1 MKLVVA
7 GGGYVGLATAVGFGR
22 HGHQV
27 ELVEIDSE
35 RAERLR
41 RGELPFHEPSLGE
54 DLARLSGQNLT
65 VHAGYPDAFEDVDF
79 AFVCVDTYPAAD
91 GHLDSSRVMAAAD
104 SLIDS
109 CGPEVALVLR
119 STVNPGTATMV
130 REHRAERGV
139 PGAVLVNPEFLRE
152 GTALWDF
159 DHPSRRVAGGSDA
172 AALAKL
178 TELYSFSEA
187 PIVSTDATTAEV
199 IKMAANAALA
209 VRVSMANEIAHI
221 ADAAGASPEAVL
233 AAIGGDPRI
242 GPDFLQPGIGFGG
255 SCLPKDLSAFRAAA
269 RRVGVPAPVFAGTES
284 TNDFAIDR
292 LVERTAE
299 LSGVVRGAEWNGAKA
314 RVCVVGVGFKPGSD
328 SIRSSQSMRLVHALL
343 ENGFHVGILDDA
355 AEANARAEVG
365 DRVAYE
371 RDFDHMLGSYDV
383 AITVFPTAELANL
396 SSPRARVIDGLGRQL
411 GTVVPADAAP
421 DAPQPASEG
430 VPSAAATE
438 APLSSSVRE

>member
-27 ELVEIDSE
+27 ELVEIDAE

-54 DLARLSGQNLT
+54 DLARLSGGNLT
-65 VHAGYPDAFEDVDF
+65 VHSGYPDSFDDVDF
-79 AFVCVDTYPAAD
+79 AFVCVDTYPTAD
-91 GHLDSSRVMAAAD
+91 GHLDSSRVLSAAD

-109 CGPEVALVLR
+109 CSPDVALVLR
-119 STVNPGTATMV
+119 STVNPGTATMI
-130 REHRAERGV
+130 REHRAERGAA
-139 PGAVLVNPEFLRE
+139 GAVLVNPEFLRE

-172 AALAKL
+172 DALAKL
-178 TELYSFSEA
+178 SELYSFSDA
-187 PIVSTDATTAEV
+187 PILTTDATTAEV

-221 ADAAGASPEAVL
+221 SDAAGASPEAVL

-284 TNDFAIDR
+284 TNDFAIER

-299 LSGVVRGAEWNGAKA
+299 LSGVVRGVEWNGTKA

-343 ENGFHVGILDDA
+343 ENGFHVGVLDSA
-355 AEANARAEVG
+355 AEANARAELG
-365 DRVAYE
+365 DGVVYE
-371 RDFDHMLGSYDV
+371 RDFDNVLGSYDV
-383 AITVFPTAELANL
+383 AITVFPTAELSTL
-396 SSPRARVIDGLGRQL
+396 RSPRARVIDGLGRQL
-411 GTVVPADAAP
+411 GSVVP
-421 DAPQPASEG
+421 
-430 VPSAAATE
+430 VE
-438 APLSSSVRE
+438 APATVSAPTSVEAPVSGAIRE

>member
-27 ELVEIDSE
+27 ELVEIDPE

-54 DLARLSGQNLT
+54 DLAELSGKNLT
-65 VHAGYPDAFEDVDF
+65 VHAGYADSFLDVDF

-91 GHLDSSRVMAAAD
+91 GHLDSSRVMSAAD

-109 CGPEVALVLR
+109 CGPDVVLVLR

-130 REHRAERGV
+130 REHRAERGA

-159 DHPSRRVAGGSDA
+159 DHPSRRVAGGSDTE
-172 AALAKL
+172 ALAKL
-178 TELYSFSEA
+178 GELYAFSDA
-187 PIVSTDATTAEV
+187 PILNTDATTAEV

-292 LVERTAE
+292 LVERATE
-299 LSGVVRGAEWNGAKA
+299 LSSVVRDADSITGLP

-328 SIRSSQSMRLVHALL
+328 SIRSSQPMRLVHALL
-343 ENGFHVGILDDA
+343 ENEFQVGILDSA
-355 AEANARAEVG
+355 AEANARLEVG
-365 DRVAYE
+365 DRVVFE
-371 RDFDHMLGSYDV
+371 RDFEHALTTYDV
-383 AITVFPTAELANL
+383 VIAAFPTAEMANV
-396 SSPRARVIDGLGRQL
+396 SSPHARVIDGLGRQL
-411 GTVVPADAAP
+411 GTVVPMESAPVVPQTASADSA
-421 DAPQPASEG
+421 
-430 VPSAAATE
+430 VPST
-438 APLSSSVRE
+438 VRE

>member
-22 HGHQV
+22 HGHDI
-27 ELVEIDSE
+27 ELVEIDAE

-54 DLARLSGQNLT
+54 DLARLSGKNLT
-65 VHAGYPDAFEDVDF
+65 VRTGYPESFTDVDF
-79 AFVCVDTYPAAD
+79 AFICVDTYPAAD
-91 GHLDSSRVMAAAD
+91 GHLDSSRVMSAAD

-109 CGPEVALVLR
+109 CGPDVTLVIR

-130 REHRAERGV
+130 REHRAERGA
-139 PGAVLVNPEFLRE
+139 PGAVLVNPEFLHE

-159 DHPSRRVAGGSDA
+159 DHPARRVAGGSDA
-172 AALAKL
+172 AALDKL
-178 TELYSFSEA
+178 EVLYDFSDA
-187 PIVSTDATTAEV
+187 PILRTDATTAEV

-209 VRVSMANEIAHI
+209 VRVSMANEIAHV

-269 RRVGVPAPVFAGTES
+269 RRVDVPAPVFSGADA
-284 TNDFAIDR
+284 TNDFAIER
-292 LVERTAE
+292 LVARARE
-299 LSGVVRGAEWNGAKA
+299 LSGVSAGAERNGSALA
-314 RVCVVGVGFKPGSD
+314 RVCVAGVGFKPGSD

-343 ENGFHVGILDDA
+343 DAGFDVGILDEP
-355 AEANARAEVG
+355 AEANARAELG
-365 DRVAYE
+365 GRVSYE
-371 RDFDHMLGSYDV
+371 RDFDTMLHGYDV
-383 AITVFPTAELANL
+383 AVVVFPTPELAEVQ
-396 SSPRARVIDGLGRQL
+396 SPRARMIDGLGRQL
-411 GTVVPADAAP
+411 GSTLMATT
-421 DAPQPASEG
+421 PQPAEQAQ
-430 VPSAAATE
+430 PQLTERAAAI
-438 APLSSSVRE
+438 RE

>member
-22 HGHQV
+22 HGHQI
-27 ELVEIDSE
+27 ELVEIDAE

-41 RGELPFHEPSLGE
+41 RGELPFDEPSLGE
-54 DLARLSGQNLT
+54 DLAKLSGKNLT
-65 VHAGYPDAFEDVDF
+65 VHSGYPEHIEDVDF

-91 GHLDSSRVMAAAD
+91 GHLDSTRVMSAAT
-104 SLIDS
+104 SLIES
-109 CGPEVALVLR
+109 CGPDVVLVLR

-130 REHRAERGV
+130 REHRAEMGAA
-139 PGAVLVNPEFLRE
+139 GAVLVNPEFLRE

-159 DHPSRRVAGGSDA
+159 DHPSRRVAGGSDPL
-172 AALAKL
+172 ALAKL
-178 TELYSFSEA
+178 NDLYDFSDA
-187 PIVSTDATTAEV
+187 PMLTTDATTAEV

-269 RRVGVPAPVFAGTES
+269 RRVGVPAPVFAGAES

-292 LVERTAE
+292 LIDRIAD
-299 LSGVVRGAEWNGAKA
+299 LSGVARGAERNGHAHA
-314 RVCVVGVGFKPGSD
+314 RVCVVGVGFKPDSD
-328 SIRSSQSMRLVHALL
+328 SIRSSQSMRLVRALV
-343 ENGFHVGILDDA
+343 ESGFDVGVLDAA
-355 AEANARAEVG
+355 AEANAREELGSA
-365 DRVAYE
+365 VAYE
-371 RDFDHMLGSYDV
+371 QDLDAVLGDYDV
-383 AITVFPTAELANL
+383 VVAVFVTPKLANVE
-396 SSPRARVIDGLGRQL
+396 SPRARVIDGLGRQL
-411 GTVVPADAAP
+411 G
-421 DAPQPASEG
+421 
-430 VPSAAATE
+430 
-438 APLSSSVRE
+438 SVRPALTLVPDQASTHANATVSTGVVSE